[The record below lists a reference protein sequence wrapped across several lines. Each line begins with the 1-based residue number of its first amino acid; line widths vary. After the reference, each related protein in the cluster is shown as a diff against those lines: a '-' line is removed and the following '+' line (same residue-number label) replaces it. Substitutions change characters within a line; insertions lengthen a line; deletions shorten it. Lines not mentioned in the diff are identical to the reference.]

1 MAETRK
7 STKRTTTDEPAQ
19 GWTDEE
25 RAAMKERAQEVKAA
39 RRSTSKADKAV
50 EDAKAVLAKIADMPQ
65 PDRGMAERVHAVDHR
80 DRTRPRATTLVRIA
94 RVRQGREGLI
104 VFFQN
109 QQKFK
114 TRFATLGFSE
124 DANLD
129 DGDLWPGSSYAVLDV
144 TPAVEKKI
152 AALVK
157 KAVS

>member
-1 MAETRK
+1 MAATKK
-7 STKRTTTDEPAQ
+7 STVDEPEQ
-19 GWTDEE
+19 GWTESE
-25 RAAMKERAQEVKAA
+25 RTAMKERAQELRAA
-39 RRSTSKADKAV
+39 KRRTGKADKAA
-50 EDAKAVLAKIADMPQ
+50 EDAKAVSDKIAEMPD
-65 PDRGMAERVHAVDHR
+65 PDRGMAERVHAVVMATAPDLA
-80 DRTRPRATTLVRIA
+80 PRLWYGSPAYAKDGKV
-94 RVRQGREGLI
+94 I

-129 DGDLWPGSSYAVLDV
+129 DGDMWPSSYAVQDV
-144 TPAVEKKI
+144 TPAVEKQI

>member
-1 MAETRK
+1 MAETKRPSK
-7 STKRTTTDEPAQ
+7 RSTATGEPDQ

-39 RRSTSKADKAV
+39 KRSTSKADKAA
-50 EDAKAVLAKIADMPQ
+50 EDAKAVIDKIADMPL
-65 PDRGMAERVHAVDHR
+65 PDRAMAERVHAVITETAPDLA
-80 DRTRPRATTLVRIA
+80 PRLWYGSPAYAKDGKV
-94 RVRQGREGLI
+94 I

-114 TRFATLGFSE
+114 TRYATLGFSE

-129 DGDLWPGSSYAVLDV
+129 DGDMWPSSFAVLDV

-152 AALVK
+152 AELVK